1 MKYYP
6 IFAIAAGTLLI
17 GCSDS
22 KTESNAI
29 ATAEPEAAD
38 HQPAIS
44 HPLPG
49 DPEAGKEVYLRACSA
64 CHQPDGS
71 GLNGML
77 AANFVSDKTRLAKP
91 NEVLLN
97 SIRNGVVAENKIM
110 PPHKDILSDS
120 EIKNALSYIRKTFG
134 SSE

>member
-1 MKYYP
+1 MRYYP
-6 IFAIAAGTLLI
+6 ILAVTVGTLLA
-17 GCSDS
+17 GCGDS
-22 KTESNAI
+22 KPDPVVP
-29 ATAEPEAAD
+29 ATVEPVVIN
-38 HQPAIS
+38 QPIVS

-49 DPEAGKEVYLRACSA
+49 DPEAGKEVYLRVCSA

-97 SIRNGVVAENKIM
+97 SIRNGIVADNKIM
-110 PPHKDILSDS
+110 PPQKDVLSEQEMKD
-120 EIKNALSYIRKTFG
+120 ALSYIRKTFG
-134 SSE
+134 SP

>member
-1 MKYYP
+1 M
-6 IFAIAAGTLLI
+6 A
-17 GCSDS
+17 
-22 KTESNAI
+22 
-29 ATAEPEAAD
+29 ATAEPAAAAN
-38 HQPAIS
+38 HSAVS

-49 DPEAGKEVYLRACSA
+49 DPEAGKEVYLKACSA

-97 SIRNGVVAENKIM
+97 SIRNGIIAENKVM
-110 PPHKDILSDS
+110 PPHKDILSDP

-134 SSE
+134 DQK